1 VSVPENVPSSLVAGD
16 LWQWTRSLADYPAG
30 TWTLT
35 YYFQNQSGAFSK
47 AASASGTTHSVSIA
61 AADTSAYKPG
71 RYKYSARV
79 ASGLSVF
86 TLEDEGG
93 WLDVEPN
100 PASAGGADVR
110 SWARRTLDAIEAAL
124 EGKASQD
131 QLSMSVGGRSIARIP
146 PKDLMDWRD
155 RLRSEVRAEEQSETS
170 GKGRVIKARFD
181 RP

>member
-1 VSVPENVPSSLVAGD
+1 VSIPENVPSSLTVGD
-16 LWQWTRSLADYPAG
+16 LWQWTRDLDDYPAG

-35 YYFQNQSGAFSK
+35 YYFSNAFGSFS
-47 AASASGTTHSVSIA
+47 AAGSASGTTHSFSVA
-61 AADTSAYKPG
+61 AATTATYTPG
-71 RYKYSARV
+71 RYQVRARV
-79 ASGLSVF
+79 VNGLSSF
-86 TLEDEGG
+86 TLEDEEG
-93 WLDVEPN
+93 WLDLERN
-100 PASAGGADVR
+100 PALAGATDVR